1 MSNANI
7 HQETG
12 RRLLHCRA
20 GVPPAIE
27 QFTPAG
33 GTLALHFKKV
43 TNPVLFGHTP
53 TSGASRAFT
62 LLELL
67 VAMAVFSLMIVM
79 MLSMTNSLIGHSAR
93 IDENTEIERDVR
105 VFFDLLRRDLA
116 QARIGQQQNIFRG
129 ESNRLF
135 FAASSPLLKTNHV
148 SDVRLIVYQFTGGNV
163 SRSVVEPTIAN
174 FTNGVW
180 NSSSTNWWQNA
191 GLTNASFTEVILEG
205 VQPYSNYPFFAYV
218 ARTSGN
224 PLSAPTQTTNP
235 PAGVEVSFGILGKN
249 DKAKGGAVTNATK
262 EFKYDIELSLPP
274 IFDP

>member
-1 MSNANI
+1 
-7 HQETG
+7 
-12 RRLLHCRA
+12 
-20 GVPPAIE
+20 
-27 QFTPAG
+27 
-33 GTLALHFKKV
+33 
-43 TNPVLFGHTP
+43 
-53 TSGASRAFT
+53 
-62 LLELL
+62 
-67 VAMAVFSLMIVM
+67 MAVFSLMIVM

-116 QARIGQQQNIFRG
+116 QARIGQQQNTFRG

-135 FAASSPLLKTNHV
+135 FAASSPLLKTDHV

-174 FTNGVW
+174 FTNTDRAW
-180 NSSSTNWWQNA
+180 NPFSTNWWTNTN
-191 GLTNASFTEVILEG
+191 LTNPSFTEVILEG

-249 DKAKGGAVTNATK
+249 AKAKGGAVTNATK